1 MHILIMVIAL
11 LLIFPAPSF
20 AYLDP
25 ATGSMIIQGIIGAV
39 AGLFVAVKLYWG
51 KVTSFFSRKDK
62 TETSDEKNPT

>member
-1 MHILIMVIAL
+1 MRILILAITL

-39 AGLFVAVKLYWG
+39 AGLLVAVKLYWG
-51 KVTSFFSRKDK
+51 KLTSFFSRNKKSDPG
-62 TETSDEKNPT
+62 DEKSST

>member
-1 MHILIMVIAL
+1 MRILILAITL

-39 AGLFVAVKLYWG
+39 AGLMIAVKLYWQ
-51 KVTSFFSRKDK
+51 KIRSFFSRSKKPYKVDR
-62 TETSDEKNPT
+62 KN